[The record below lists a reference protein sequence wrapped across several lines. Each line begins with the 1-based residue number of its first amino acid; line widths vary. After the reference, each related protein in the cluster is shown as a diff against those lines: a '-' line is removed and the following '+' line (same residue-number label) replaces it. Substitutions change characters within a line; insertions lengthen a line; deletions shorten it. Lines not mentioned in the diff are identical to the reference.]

1 MYDDGLVICTD
12 TELIIRTYYL
22 WGGDKSISL
31 RAIRAVNAVP
41 LPHGSRRLWGTGDF
55 VHWYNLDRD
64 RPRRR
69 MALWIDVGA
78 RIVPSITPRDPGRL
92 ITELASRGIR
102 TNRAGMVQRGQGWM
116 RLA

>member
-1 MYDDGLVICTD
+1 MYDDGLVTCTD

-22 WGGDKSISL
+22 WGGDKRIAL

-64 RPRRR
+64 RPSRR

-78 RIVPSITPRDPGRL
+78 RIVPAVTPRDPRRL

-102 TNRAGMVQRGQGWM
+102 TNRAGVVQRGQNWM